1 MTSSSTPELTERP
14 WRPVPGPADR
24 EAFFAAQARNRRTTW
39 RLTALCLMGVALMG
53 IPISAVLTPLL
64 LAALFLMAD
73 LINLVLPLS
82 DWLSLIQISDR
93 QPGVGGMSDAMAAVV
108 MTILLVGP
116 GALAVGLAWLGTGA
130 LFRRAGPEA
139 LVHVLGGRPPRAGD
153 LEEHQ
158 LGNVVEEMAIAA
170 GVRPPKVMLLDGPVV
185 NAAAL
190 GSSHEDAVVLVS
202 RRLLDELDR
211 DETQAVVAHLIGAIG
226 NGDLR
231 VALSMLSLV
240 RTIALLMTGLGATL
254 GPAARRTLVRV
265 IRLGLRRPGTG
276 SHDDAVAGVDE
287 LLQKSMN
294 MNDGDLDQLSSK
306 KTTVLDVVRAPLLMA
321 HFAIWMCRLAFVS
334 FVVAPL
340 LALVW
345 RTRRYLADATAV
357 QLTRNPDGLARA
369 LASLSAKGGIV
380 PDAGWAVPLFIVGPR
395 SGRSGPVGPAAAKS
409 GILGDDFGLLS
420 FDPPM
425 RRRMSRLRRQ
435 GASVDLAFV
444 PYRLSAASV
453 GCITLMVVPLGAVLV
468 GCALTVTG
476 IALVMDMLLLTP
488 MLAVVHLLLRWLAG

>member
-1 MTSSSTPELTERP
+1 MSSSELTQRP

-24 EAFFAAQARNRRTTW
+24 EAFFTAQARSRRTTW
-39 RLTALCLMGVALMG
+39 RLTALCLTGVTLMG

-64 LAALFLMAD
+64 LAALFLIAD
-73 LINLVLPLS
+73 LSNLVLPTS
-82 DWLSLIQISDR
+82 DWLSSIPVPDGQS
-93 QPGVGGMSDAMAAVV
+93 GAGGMSDAMAAAVMAIVLVV
-108 MTILLVGP
+108 P
-116 GALAVGLAWLGTGA
+116 GALAVGLAWLGTRA
-130 LFRRAGPEA
+130 LFRRAGPEV
-139 LVHVLGGRPPRAGD
+139 LVLALGGRPPRSGD

-170 GVRPPKVMLLDGPVV
+170 GVKPPRVMLLDGPVV
-185 NAAAL
+185 NAAAI
-190 GSSHEDAVVLVS
+190 GSSHDDAVVLVS

-211 DETQAVVAHLIGAIG
+211 DETQAVVAHLIGTVG

-231 VALSMLSLV
+231 VALSMLSLF
-240 RTIALLMTGLGATL
+240 RTIALLMTLLGATL
-254 GPAARRTLVRV
+254 GPAARRTLLRV
-265 IRLGLRRPGTG
+265 MRLALRRPGTG
-276 SHDDAVAGVDE
+276 SHGEEAASVDE
-287 LLQKSMN
+287 LLQQSMD
-294 MNDGDLDQLSSK
+294 MSDGDLDRLSTK
-306 KTTVLDVVRAPLLMA
+306 KTTVLDVLRAPLLMA

-345 RTRRYLADATAV
+345 RTRRYLADATAI
-357 QLTRNPDGLARA
+357 QLTRNPDALARA
-369 LASLSAKGGIV
+369 LASLSAKGAMV
-380 PDAGWAVPLFIVGPR
+380 PGAGWAAPLFIIGPR
-395 SGRSGPVGPAAAKS
+395 SGRHGPVGPATARS

-425 RRRMSRLRRQ
+425 RPRMSRLRRQ

-444 PYRLSAASV
+444 PYRYSPASV
-453 GCITLMVVPLGAVLV
+453 ALITLLVVILGGVLV

-488 MLAVVHLLLRWLAG
+488 MVAVVHLVLRWFSGG